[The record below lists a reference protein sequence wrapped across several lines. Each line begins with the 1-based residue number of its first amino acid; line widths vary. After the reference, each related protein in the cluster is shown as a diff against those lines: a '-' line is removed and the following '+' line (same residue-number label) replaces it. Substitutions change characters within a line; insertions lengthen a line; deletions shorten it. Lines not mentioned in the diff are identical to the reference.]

1 MEWTLSK
8 SEVWLSSVDITW
20 TREFN
25 GYYQRLFLSV
35 SNEDDMFGFA
45 SHWESG
51 SKIRSFKLD
60 HMSRRFVTDQKE
72 ITDIWDLI
80 HFEGESV

>member
-20 TREFN
+20 SREFE
-25 GYYQRLFLSV
+25 GYNQRLFLSV
-35 SNEDDMFGFA
+35 SNAGDMFGFA

-72 ITDIWDLI
+72 ITDVWNLI
-80 HFEGESV
+80 YFEGESA